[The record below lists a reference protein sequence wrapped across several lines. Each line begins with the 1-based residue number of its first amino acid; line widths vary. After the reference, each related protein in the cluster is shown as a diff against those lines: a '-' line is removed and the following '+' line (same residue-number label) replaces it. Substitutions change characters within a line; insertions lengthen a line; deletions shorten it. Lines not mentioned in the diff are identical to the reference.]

1 MSVVDILTK
10 NGMSNADALV
20 EACARVGLPV
30 YIGAAFAQ
38 HESNGQNIY
47 GHDAGGAM
55 CGAGQVT
62 EGNYRQFL
70 TLVRG
75 GHRSNGVG
83 PMQITY
89 PGYFKPN
96 TPEVANLWQPLY
108 NFIFGLKI
116 IKSYL
121 GGNYSPSNLNAAGQK
136 YNSGQANG
144 APQYGVITVQLA
156 QKWLALVGPEVA
168 PVPPVAQSPTSSL
181 PTLQVG
187 SAGLVVGKLQAFLV
201 RVFPAYARPIRVS
214 GGVDRVFG
222 AGTRTVVEE
231 FQRRSGLV
239 ADGVVG
245 PLTWAALQKDG
256 FK

>member
-1 MSVVDILTK
+1 MLVVDTLTK
-10 NGMSNADALV
+10 NGMSNAAALV

-30 YIGAAFAQ
+30 YVGAAFAQ

-47 GHDAGGAM
+47 GHDVGGAM

-89 PGYFKPN
+89 PGYFKAN

-116 IKSYL
+116 IKGYL
-121 GGNYSPSNLNAAGQK
+121 GSDYSPSNLNVAGQR
-136 YNSGQANG
+136 YNSGRPNG
-144 APQYGVITVQLA
+144 APQYGAITVQLA
-156 QKWLALVGPEVA
+156 QKWLQLLGPDVVPTPAPA
-168 PVPPVAQSPTSSL
+168 PVVGL
-181 PTLQVG
+181 PTLQQG

-201 RVFPAYARPIRVS
+201 RVFPAYAGPILKS
-214 GGVDRVFG
+214 GGIDKQFG
-222 AGTRTVVEE
+222 AGTKSVVEE

-239 ADGVVG
+239 ADGIVG
-245 PLTWAALQKDG
+245 SHTWSALEKDG

>member
-1 MSVVDILTK
+1 MSVVDTLTK
-10 NGMSNADALV
+10 NGMSNAAALV

-30 YIGAAFAQ
+30 YVGAAFAQ

-47 GHDAGGAM
+47 GHDVGGAM

-108 NFIFGLKI
+108 NFIFGFKI
-116 IKSYL
+116 IKGYL
-121 GGNYSPSNLNAAGQK
+121 GSNYSPSNLNIAGQR
-136 YNSGQANG
+136 YNSGKPNG
-144 APQYGVITVQLA
+144 APQYGALTVQLA
-156 QKWLALVGPEVA
+156 QKWLELIGPTPA
-168 PVPPVAQSPTSSL
+168 PVSL
-181 PTLQVG
+181 PTLQQGAV
-187 SAGLVVGKLQAFLV
+187 SVTVGKLQAFLV
-201 RVFPAYARPIRVS
+201 HSFPLYAGPIVKS
-214 GGVDRVFG
+214 GGIDKHYG
-222 AGTRTVVEE
+222 PATKSVVQE
-231 FQRRSGLV
+231 FQRRSGLS

-245 PLTWAALQKDG
+245 PLTWAALEKDG
-256 FK
+256 FR